1 MLIKPALAVKPT
13 PKPTTIAGPAHSFL
27 PASVDN
33 LMALVSPTLSFSP
46 RVRTARYANRTVG
59 EKMDFENI
67 GEIIASRKLQ
77 LLDENDTKRIVSV
90 FVGKPQQAP
99 NSHEYY
105 CPFQVIGVGSQKT

>member
-1 MLIKPALAVKPT
+1 
-13 PKPTTIAGPAHSFL
+13 
-27 PASVDN
+27 
-33 LMALVSPTLSFSP
+33 MARVGNPMTLVSPTQSFPP
-46 RVRTARYANRTVG
+46 RVSTARDGNQTQVVLG

-105 CPFQVIGVGSQKT
+105 CPFQVIGVGSQNTQAAQGQDSIQALQAALILIAA